1 MAKEKAKK
9 YSCRNCGY
17 MYNPVWGGFDT
28 YIEPGTAFE
37 DIPHDWTCP
46 ICNSSKDCFSPVLS
60 FF

>member
-46 ICNSSKDCFSPVLS
+46 ICNSSKDCFSPV
-60 FF
+60 

>member
-1 MAKEKAKK
+1 MAREKMKK

-37 DIPHDWTCP
+37 DIPEDWLCP
-46 ICNSSKDCFSPVLS
+46 ICWGGKDNFQPV
-60 FF
+60 